1 MAQSLSPERPS
12 VAALGLSIPADV
24 SAETSA
30 ETSTRAA
37 EGARRALVAVAFV
50 TYAGLAV
57 ALAAVT
63 LAGVPLPVLTV
74 AVLAAVAA
82 AAVAN
87 RGLRGVEA
95 SIGELVDVAGRESPA
110 ATVEGDGSH
119 DALTGLGTHRAF
131 QEELDRAV
139 ETARR
144 TATDVALILIDIDSL
159 GRVNEEHGHVAGD
172 SILVSLARIVDASA
186 RRNDRAFRIDG
197 DEVAILCPGTA
208 AEGATGLARR
218 ILAHALDGGSITR
231 TGRSF
236 SATIGISVFPVPSA
250 DRDLLYRSAAAALS
264 WGKRH
269 GRTDVQLFDPELH
282 DVAGDAR
289 SPEEITAAVRAI
301 LERRLL
307 RPAYQPV
314 FDLETGA
321 VLGFEALVRPTAG
334 AGFADAS
341 SMFTAAELVDRTVE
355 LDFAALRVIAR
366 GAAGHLTG
374 AYIAVNLSPLT
385 LEATAFNPFEVI
397 GIMRGA
403 GIEPGQVVVE
413 LTERE
418 PVRDLDR
425 LRSSL
430 AILRREGIRIA
441 IDDVGAG
448 NAGLRLL
455 SQVEFDLLKVDLS
468 LVQSGTI
475 HESSREIL
483 RTLSDLAAR
492 RGATAVAEGVE
503 TPAHLALLRELGY
516 RVGQGYLLGR
526 PRELPTSAPY
536 LVDEILPAA

>member
-1 MAQSLSPERPS
+1 MAQSPWPDRLS
-12 VAALGLSIPADV
+12 VTALRLPVLDEEPIEA
-24 SAETSA
+24 
-30 ETSTRAA
+30 STRAA
-37 EGARRALVAVAFV
+37 ADVRRALLAVAAV
-50 TYAGLAV
+50 VYAALAV
-57 ALAAVT
+57 ALAAV
-63 LAGVPLPVLTV
+63 AVGGAPFPFVTV
-74 AVLAAVAA
+74 AALAAVA
-82 AAVAN
+82 
-87 RGLRGVEA
+87 G
-95 SIGELVDVAGRESPA
+95 A
-110 ATVEGDGSH
+110 ATVRRALRRAEAAVGELAGIAGHEGAGTVVESDGSH

-144 TATDVALILIDIDSL
+144 TSSDVALILIDVDSL
-159 GRVNEEHGHVAGD
+159 GRINAEHGHATGD
-172 SILVSLARIVDASA
+172 SILVSLARIIDASA

-197 DEVAILCPGTA
+197 DEVAILCPEAG

-236 SATIGISVFPVPSA
+236 SATIGISLFPLPST
-250 DRDLLYRSAAAALS
+250 DRDLLFRNAAAALS

-282 DVAGDAR
+282 GVEGDAR

-321 VLGFEALVRPTAG
+321 VLGFEALVRPTSG
-334 AGFADAS
+334 AGFVDAS
-341 SMFTAAELVDRTVE
+341 SMFTAAEVVDRTVE
-355 LDFAALRVIAR
+355 LDFAALRAIAR

-385 LEATAFNPFEVI
+385 LEAAAFNPFEVI

-403 GIEPGQVVVE
+403 GIEPTQVVVE

-425 LRSSL
+425 LRESL
-430 AILRREGIRIA
+430 AVLRREGVRIA

-468 LVQSGTI
+468 LVQSGTL
-475 HESSREIL
+475 HESSREVL
-483 RTLSDLAAR
+483 RALRDLAAR